1 MSACV
6 SVCACVCEVSARV
19 RACAR
24 QLTIAHANALKV
36 GELVTPTGACL
47 VAEAATEGAAAW
59 PAGGFVAERVGYGA
73 GSRRVAGRANL
84 FAVVVGRRVGGV

>member
-1 MSACV
+1 M
-6 SVCACVCEVSARV
+6 SVCACVCEVGARV

-24 QLTIAHANALKV
+24 QLTRQLTIADAHALKV